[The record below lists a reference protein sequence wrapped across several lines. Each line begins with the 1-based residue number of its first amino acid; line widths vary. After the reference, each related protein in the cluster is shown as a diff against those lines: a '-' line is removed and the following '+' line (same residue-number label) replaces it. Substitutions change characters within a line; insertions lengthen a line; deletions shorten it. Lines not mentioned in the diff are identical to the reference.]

1 MFKAKIILFITEIGL
16 LTFLHACGFIAH
28 CIENHNYILLVLPLI
43 LVAALIIG
51 IDKLIS
57 FFRKRH

>member
-1 MFKAKIILFITEIGL
+1 MFKAKIILAIAEIGL
-16 LTFLHACGFIAH
+16 LAVLYAFGFISH
-28 CIENHNYILLVLPLI
+28 CIENHNYILLALPLI
-43 LVAALIIG
+43 IVAALIIG